1 MSFKSFLKKCIAQY
15 FIITTC
21 ITAATG
27 ILGMNLEPGARFG
40 YEAYFSP
47 LLFGLISV
55 LPSFAMY
62 ARKELSFHQMLIRKI
77 IHVLLLEALLIV
89 FGVTAGLLHN
99 LTDSISFAIAVF
111 AVYLIASVISWQLDL
126 KEAGE
131 INNTLKSFQGRK

>member
-1 MSFKSFLKKCIAQY
+1 MSFKSFLKKCIGQY

-27 ILGMNLEPGARFG
+27 ILGMNLEPEARFG

-111 AVYLIASVISWQLDL
+111 AVYLIVSVISWQLDL